1 MTETQCKHWWQEVEY
16 FIFYYFLY
24 ISLTSEMTF
33 LFLTFKLNTDLFDY
47 IRKEQCKDEAL
58 GLINKECNGVTELN
72 QMGICYC
79 LTY

>member
-1 MTETQCKHWWQEVEY
+1 
-16 FIFYYFLY
+16 
-24 ISLTSEMTF
+24 MTF
-33 LFLTFKLNTDLFDY
+33 LFLTFKVNTDLFDY
-47 IRKEQCKDEAL
+47 VRKEQCKDEAL